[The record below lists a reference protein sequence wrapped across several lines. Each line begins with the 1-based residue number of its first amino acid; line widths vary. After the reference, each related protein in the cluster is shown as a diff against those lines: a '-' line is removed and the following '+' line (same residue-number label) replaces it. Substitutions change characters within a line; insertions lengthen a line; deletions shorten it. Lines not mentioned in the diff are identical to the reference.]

1 MASVFGHK
9 VEVDW
14 SKFTPGSSFFIPC
27 IDREGVEKEIKMKL
41 YEVPAK
47 TWIRVDGERSTRC
60 LKVMRGCYEVYS
72 AQFR

>member
-27 IDREGVEKEIKMKL
+27 IDRESMEKGIKIDCKAVGLKCVTKQVIENNICGV
-41 YEVPAK
+41 
-47 TWIRVDGERSTRC
+47 RVWR
-60 LKVMRGCYEVYS
+60 V
-72 AQFR
+72 